1 MKSKKKLFLWL
12 YIPQNSKVQ
21 FDPYKSS
28 ITRVEV
34 ECTFKKVIRGKH
46 SPIVEYTYTH
56 PRLNKKLTGI
66 VPMALWE
73 A

>member
-28 ITRVEV
+28 VTRVEV
-34 ECTFKKVIRGKH
+34 ECTFKKVIRDKH
-46 SPIVEYTYTH
+46 S
-56 PRLNKKLTGI
+56 RLNKKLTGI

>member
-1 MKSKKKLFLWL
+1 MKDKKKLFLWL

-28 ITRVEV
+28 VTRVEV
-34 ECTFKKVIRGKH
+34 ECTFKKVIRDKH
-46 SPIVEYTYTH
+46 SSMVEYTY

-66 VPMALWE
+66 IPKALWE

>member
-28 ITRVEV
+28 VTRVEV
-34 ECTFKKVIRGKH
+34 ECTFKKVIRDKFTNGRVYLY
-46 SPIVEYTYTH
+46 SSTT
-56 PRLNKKLTGI
+56 
-66 VPMALWE
+66 
-73 A
+73 